1 MSVLFVIVLHST
13 LCEICKVVYTSLST
27 RYISV
32 SSPSPLQQLHAVS
45 FLHLSLLLLHNTVF
59 GLKLQCVYAKGR
71 SIYLQYNSCR
81 DSHKCLHNHSGYITN
96 VYLRG
101 LPGDVP
107 VVRPRT
113 LVYTKHNDEI
123 TFHFSIVV
131 LLTTLRIK
139 YEYSRGLS
147 HVQEST
153 HSRGFAF
160 LHLREAL
167 SPVGPSGIYVS
178 DSNNVAEFLAVSWLQ
193 ASFPLL

>member
-1 MSVLFVIVLHST
+1 MDMVHHKTLINTNSPDMSVLFVIVLHST

-71 SIYLQYNSCR
+71 SIYNSCR

-107 VVRPRT
+107 VVRPVHT
-113 LVYTKHNDEI
+113 YQT
-123 TFHFSIVV
+123 
-131 LLTTLRIK
+131 
-139 YEYSRGLS
+139 
-147 HVQEST
+147 Q
-153 HSRGFAF
+153 
-160 LHLREAL
+160 
-167 SPVGPSGIYVS
+167 
-178 DSNNVAEFLAVSWLQ
+178 
-193 ASFPLL
+193 